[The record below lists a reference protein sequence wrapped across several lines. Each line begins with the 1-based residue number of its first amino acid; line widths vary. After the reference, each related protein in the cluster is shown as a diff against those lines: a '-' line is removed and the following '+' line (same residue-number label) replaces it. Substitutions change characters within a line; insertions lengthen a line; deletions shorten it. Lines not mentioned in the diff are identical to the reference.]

1 MLLHIRYHS
10 VLFCITQ
17 SFSFLPYFKH
27 LKKTGEFVDK
37 GVQLLFPK
45 GSTSHR
51 HYCLHLWPL
60 SIPPG
65 SQSLAIRMA
74 PSFVACRVLFA
85 RGIITGLHT
94 VLITMAVAEGTEEIC
109 GRQPLWLTPL
119 SAPSPV
125 HSVCM
130 DQTVFCSLNC

>member
-1 MLLHIRYHS
+1 MKNGTIEKQNGTMTPEAGNLEIIRKTMFRLLPI
-10 VLFCITQ
+10 Q
-17 SFSFLPYFKH
+17 
-27 LKKTGEFVDK
+27 
-37 GVQLLFPK
+37 
-45 GSTSHR
+45 
-51 HYCLHLWPL
+51 
-60 SIPPG
+60 
-65 SQSLAIRMA
+65 
-74 PSFVACRVLFA
+74 VLFA

>member
-1 MLLHIRYHS
+1 MCVGEVGVMENSLSQIIAEATILLSYIS
-10 VLFCITQ
+10 ELFISMYRVQ
-17 SFSFLPYFKH
+17 
-27 LKKTGEFVDK
+27 LKNTREFVDK
-37 GVQLLFPK
+37 GVQLLFPL
-45 GSTSHR
+45 GSTS
-51 HYCLHLWPL
+51 PF

-85 RGIITGLHT
+85 RGIIIDLYT
-94 VLITMAVAEGTEEIC
+94 VLITMAIAEGMEEIC
-109 GRQPLWLTPL
+109 GHQPLWLTPL

-130 DQTVFCSLNC
+130 DETVFVL